1 MLRIDFLKTP
11 LGTGGFRKRRQSTQ
25 HCSRDQQSDTISLH
39 GELIKVADIGRGEI
53 VIPCGDDYQSLAN
66 T

>member
-1 MLRIDFLKTP
+1 MLFSPDI
-11 LGTGGFRKRRQSTQ
+11 
-25 HCSRDQQSDTISLH
+25 ISLH
-39 GELIKVADIGRGEI
+39 GELIKAADIGRPGMI